1 MNDLEICKRIAEIKG
16 LSVKQA
22 AHYKKI
28 VNGAGICAGFH
39 PYNPLAKTETG
50 KALCF
55 DLMVEYDV
63 RVEPS
68 DCNAWIDN
76 EDGYPEHEII
86 HHDGTL
92 QQAICLAI
100 IEANEDKNKT
110 TWLRDSNTH
119 SNKGK

>member
-1 MNDLEICKRIAEIKG
+1 MNDLEICKRLAEIKG

-55 DLMVEYDV
+55 DLMVEYMRFFKV
-63 RVEPS
+63 QS
-68 DCNAWIDN
+68 D
-76 EDGYPEHEII
+76 EDLTVIYV
-86 HHDGTL
+86 HDLEATSPQDL
-92 QQAICLAI
+92 LCIVKNTDPQKAICLAI
-100 IEANEDKNKT
+100 IEADEAKKNMAE
-110 TWLRDSNTH
+110 R
-119 SNKGK
+119 